1 MHPIVTL
8 LIVAG
13 GGALTFWLVLAFVGW
28 LQKGKK
34 KNDRPLDSGP
44 DEAQNID
51 GPAD

>member
-8 LIVAG
+8 LIIAG
-13 GGALTFWLVLAFVGW
+13 GGALTFWLVLAVVDL

-34 KNDRPLDSGP
+34 NSRPLDSGP
-44 DEAQNID
+44 DESQNID